1 MNLRK
6 IIKVSSSLL
15 FIFLI
20 ASCNQVNN
28 KPKDDVTIESESS
41 TSSKEKSSIDSNV
54 KNENS
59 CDISSKTSNSQPPN
73 ENPNEFVNEVSVSNI
88 TIVLDPGHASNANL
102 EKEKL
107 SPESNMLKI
116 KDGGGAE
123 GVITKTPEY
132 EICMNVAL
140 KIKEE
145 LKTKGFNVIMT
156 KEDNSL
162 SLGNIERAEIG
173 NKNNANLL
181 IRIHA
186 DSADV
191 SSVKGASILIPEP
204 INSNTKAIYDKSKL
218 YGKTIIDTF
227 CEETNAK
234 NRGVSERSDMTG
246 FNWSKVPVVLVE
258 LGFLSNPEEDK
269 LLSSTDYQDKCANA
283 LSKAIEK
290 CFFESKN
297 K

>member
-6 IIKVSSSLL
+6 ISKVSSSLL
-15 FIFLI
+15 FIFLLT
-20 ASCNQVNN
+20 SCNQVNN
-28 KPKDDVTIESESS
+28 KPKDDVKIESEAS

-59 CDISSKTSNSQPPN
+59 SDISSKTSNSQPPN
-73 ENPNEFVNEVSVSNI
+73 ENPNEVVNGISLSNI

-107 SPESNMLKI
+107 SPESNVLKI

-132 EICMNVAL
+132 KICMNIAL

-145 LKTKGFNVIMT
+145 LNTKGFNVIMT

-204 INSNTKAIYDKSKL
+204 ISPNTKAIYDKSKL

>member
-6 IIKVSSSLL
+6 ISKVSSSLL
-15 FIFLI
+15 FIFLLT
-20 ASCNQVNN
+20 SCNQVNN
-28 KPKDDVTIESESS
+28 KPKDDVKIESEAS

-59 CDISSKTSNSQPPN
+59 SDISSKTSNSQPPN
-73 ENPNEFVNEVSVSNI
+73 ENPNEVVNGISLSNI

-107 SPESNMLKI
+107 SPESNVLKI

-145 LKTKGFNVIMT
+145 LKTKSFNVIMT

-204 INSNTKAIYDKSKL
+204 INPNTKAIYDKSKL

>member
-6 IIKVSSSLL
+6 IAKVTSSLL
-15 FIFLI
+15 FIFLLT
-20 ASCNQVNN
+20 SCNQVNN
-28 KPKDDVTIESESS
+28 KPKDNVTIESESS

-59 CDISSKTSNSQPPN
+59 SDISSKTSNSQPPN
-73 ENPNEFVNEVSVSNI
+73 ENPNEVVNGISLSNI

-132 EICMNVAL
+132 KICMNITL

-204 INSNTKAIYDKSKL
+204 INPNTKAIYDKSKL